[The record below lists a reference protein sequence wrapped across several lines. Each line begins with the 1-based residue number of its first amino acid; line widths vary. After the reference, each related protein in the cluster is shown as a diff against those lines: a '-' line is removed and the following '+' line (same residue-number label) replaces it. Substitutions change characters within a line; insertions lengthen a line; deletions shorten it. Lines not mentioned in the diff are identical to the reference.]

1 MKILITG
8 ANGQLATSL
17 IAHLA
22 PLGSVVALTR
32 QDFDLCHWEECFA
45 TLNKLQPDL
54 IVNAAAYTAVDRA
67 ENERDLAFQIN
78 AIAPTRLAQYCHNN
92 HCALIHYST
101 DYVFNGQ
108 KNTPYLEQDPTEP
121 INIYGQ
127 SKRQGEIGILESN
140 CAALIFR
147 TSWVYSLVGHNFLKT
162 MLKLG
167 MERDELRII
176 DDQRGSPTSTE
187 SIARATALILSK
199 KPTHL
204 PIVDYLAQYRGIYHM
219 TNQSDTTWYG
229 FAQAIFALRPA
240 RAQLTAIS
248 TEQYPTPAKRPA
260 MSCLDNSKLKQTF
273 DITLPHWHDAL
284 IACLTQSS

>member
-22 PLGSVVALTR
+22 PLGAVVALTR
-32 QDFDLCHWEECFA
+32 QEFDLCHWEESVA
-45 TLNKLQPDL
+45 TLTRLQPDL

-67 ENERDLAFQIN
+67 EEEQDLAFQIN
-78 AIAPTRLAQYCHNN
+78 GIAPTRMAEYCQNN

-108 KNTPYLEQDPTEP
+108 QNTPYREQDPTDP
-121 INIYGQ
+121 INVYGQ
-127 SKRQGEIGILESN
+127 SKRQGEVGILESN

-147 TSWVYSLVGHNFLKT
+147 TSWVYSLVGRNFLNT

-167 MERDELRII
+167 LERDELRII
-176 DDQRGSPTSTE
+176 DDQRGSPTYTE
-187 SIARATALILSK
+187 SIAEATALILSQ
-199 KPTHL
+199 KPAHQS
-204 PIVDYLAQYRGIYHM
+204 IVNYLDQYRGIYHM

-229 FAQAIFALRPA
+229 FAQAIFALRPTRA
-240 RAQLTAIS
+240 RLTAI
-248 TEQYPTPAKRPA
+248 TTDQYPTPAQRPH

-273 DITLPHWHDAL
+273 DITLSHWHDAL
-284 IACLTQSS
+284 VACLTQSL